1 MVGWHHQ
8 LNGND
13 LEQTPGDSGGQRSLV
28 CAVHAVS
35 MEMTLSKL
43 QEIVEDRGA
52 WCALSMRSQR
62 VAQD

>member
-1 MVGWHHQ
+1 MQ
-8 LNGND
+8 F
-13 LEQTPGDSGGQRSLV
+13 EQMTDDKWLDGITN
-28 CAVHAVS
+28 S

-52 WCALSMRSQR
+52 WCVLSMRSQR